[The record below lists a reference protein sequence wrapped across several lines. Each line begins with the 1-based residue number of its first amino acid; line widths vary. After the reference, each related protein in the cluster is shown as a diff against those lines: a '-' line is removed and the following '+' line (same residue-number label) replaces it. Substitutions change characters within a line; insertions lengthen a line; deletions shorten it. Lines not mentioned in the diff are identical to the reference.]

1 MTCAECAQSDPD
13 SFPEC
18 IPESQV
24 QNRRIAALSES
35 NGHRRRPKAA
45 GTIQRMVTGKGFQGQ
60 LRRKSLGIAVSQI
73 SAVENSCRSGV
84 ESPRCQP

>member
-18 IPESQV
+18 ILESQV

-35 NGHRRRPKAA
+35 NGHHRRRPKAA

-60 LRRKSLGIAVSQI
+60 LRRKSLGIAVS
-73 SAVENSCRSGV
+73 
-84 ESPRCQP
+84 